1 MDDATINQLRTI
13 LSQNQWVSFAY
24 LFGSRAAGKAGSR
37 SDWDIAVYITDAEL
51 ERNPVWQKIKIE
63 DEISLAL
70 KTDNIQVVILNGLD
84 APLFAFTIINK
95 GIVLADKNQELR
107 VTFECNTLR
116 RFHDWQYY
124 LDRHL
129 GKAGEA
135 S

>member
-1 MDDATINQLRTI
+1 MDDAIMHQIRTI

-24 LFGSRAAGKAGSR
+24 LFGSRAQGKAGSR

-51 ERNPVWQKIKIE
+51 ERNPVWQKIKLE

-84 APLFAFTIINK
+84 APLFAFNIISK
-95 GIVLADKNQELR
+95 GIVLADKNQESR

-124 LDRHL
+124 LNRHL
-129 GKAGEA
+129 GKASA
-135 S
+135 VS

>member
-1 MDDATINQLRTI
+1 MDDAIMHQIRTI
-13 LSQNQWVSFAY
+13 LSQNHWVSFAY
-24 LFGSRAAGKAGSR
+24 LFGSRAQGKAGSR

-84 APLFAFTIINK
+84 APLFAFNIISK
-95 GIVLADKNQELR
+95 GIVLADKNQESR

-129 GKAGEA
+129 GRKTEA

>member
-1 MDDATINQLRTI
+1 MDDAIMHQIRTI

-24 LFGSRAAGKAGSR
+24 LFGSRAQGKAGSR
-37 SDWDIAVYITDAEL
+37 SDWDIAVYITGAEL

-84 APLFAFTIINK
+84 APLFAFNIISK
-95 GIVLADKNQELR
+95 GIVLADKNQESR

-129 GKAGEA
+129 GRKTEA

>member
-1 MDDATINQLRTI
+1 MDDAIMHQIRTI

-24 LFGSRAAGKAGSR
+24 LFGSRAQGKAGSR

-51 ERNPVWQKIKIE
+51 ERNPVWQKIKLE

-84 APLFAFTIINK
+84 APLFAFNIISK
-95 GIVLADKNQELR
+95 GIVLADKNQESR

-129 GKAGEA
+129 GRKTEA

>member
-1 MDDATINQLRTI
+1 MDDATIHLLRMI
-13 LSQNQWVSFAY
+13 LSQNQWILFAY
-24 LFGSRAAGKAGSR
+24 LFGSRAQDKAGCL

-84 APLFAFTIINK
+84 APLFAFSIINK
-95 GIVLADKNQELR
+95 GILLTDKNRELR
-107 VTFECNTLR
+107 ITFECNTLR

-129 GKAGEA
+129 GKVVEV